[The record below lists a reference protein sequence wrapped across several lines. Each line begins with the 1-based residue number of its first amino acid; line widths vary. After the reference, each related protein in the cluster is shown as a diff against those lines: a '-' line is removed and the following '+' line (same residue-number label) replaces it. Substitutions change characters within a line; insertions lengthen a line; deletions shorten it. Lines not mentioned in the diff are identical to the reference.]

1 MHGFSGVVV
10 RVVEKRCVAVFT
22 CGMATADSGHVV
34 LLVDRQIRTAI
45 TRRHLIR
52 FKYGPS
58 VRVAEPHD
66 YGIQHGL
73 LRLLVYQRR
82 AMPISRG
89 WRMLEVAKIT
99 ELQVL
104 EDTFAGSRGAAHSDH
119 FQWDTLFARV
129 E

>member
-1 MHGFSGVVV
+1 
-10 RVVEKRCVAVFT
+10 
-22 CGMATADSGHVV
+22 MATAGSERVV
-34 LLVDRQIRTAI
+34 LLIDRQIRSAI
-45 TRRHLIR
+45 AQRHLIR
-52 FKYGPS
+52 FRYGSPA
-58 VRVAEPHD
+58 RVADPHD

-82 AMPISRG
+82 ALPIARG

-104 EDTFAGSRGAAHSDH
+104 EETFAGSRRAAHSHH
-119 FQWDTLFARV
+119 FHWDTLFARV